1 MICIPSLFQG
11 LDWELVATKKIEPPF
26 KPAIKDDVD
35 VSNFSTEFTNMAA
48 ADSPAVAAPDNMADV
63 FRVITQY

>member
-1 MICIPSLFQG
+1 M
-11 LDWELVATKKIEPPF
+11 VATKRIEPPF

-63 FRVITQY
+63 FRVTYNTSILSVHHRC

>member
-1 MICIPSLFQG
+1 M
-11 LDWELVATKKIEPPF
+11 VATKRIEPPI

-63 FRVITQY
+63 FRVTYNTSNPSVHHWC